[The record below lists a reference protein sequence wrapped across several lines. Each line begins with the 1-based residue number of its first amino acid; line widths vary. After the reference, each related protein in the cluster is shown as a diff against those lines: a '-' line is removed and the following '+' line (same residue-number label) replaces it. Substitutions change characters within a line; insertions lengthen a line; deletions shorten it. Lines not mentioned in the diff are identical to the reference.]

1 MSQEEKKCLWISII
15 SIYGSKRWILHIL
28 KISHCVMT
36 FQIRRICTG
45 SMMLFNFKIKKFSMG
60 KHSELI
66 KFELK
71 IYYIWRAALG
81 KISKKTNNLSFSHHG
96 IYLNTRILRAILLHC
111 KFMAYFNSFIVHICN
126 YLVY

>member
-1 MSQEEKKCLWISII
+1 
-15 SIYGSKRWILHIL
+15 
-28 KISHCVMT
+28 
-36 FQIRRICTG
+36 
-45 SMMLFNFKIKKFSMG
+45 MG

-81 KISKKTNNLSFSHHG
+81 KISKKINNLSFSHHS

-126 YLVY
+126 YLNSLLDIYIMYPCKAKCN